1 MENTCS
7 RCDPWCL
14 GVWGMSITSAIRP
27 DDVLLALLALGPDAE
42 TRLTGVSE
50 IIHKTVFHLKTD
62 YPEAFAEFIFSSS
75 TSYPYSEQLA
85 SSLHS
90 LQWCR
95 LIGMENPDF
104 RVYFVRDSV
113 RRVFQEVVQPRLP
126 ESILSDLAAASRRFW
141 QKAGEPE
148 TGDQ

>member
-1 MENTCS
+1 MF
-7 RCDPWCL
+7 
-14 GVWGMSITSAIRP
+14 
-27 DDVLLALLALGPDAE
+27 ALRSVE
-42 TRLTGVSE
+42 SRLTGVSKR
-50 IIHKTVFHLKTD
+50 IHEAVYDLKRD
-62 YPEAFAEFIFSSS
+62 YPAAFAEFVFSSS

-113 RRVFQEVVQPRLP
+113 RGVFQEVVQPRLP
-126 ESILSDLAAASRRFW
+126 EPILSDLAAASRRFW
-141 QKAGEPE
+141 QRVGEPE